1 MKLKN
6 GFTLIEII
14 IFFVLLAIFATYL
27 SLYMQTTVTKLNNP
41 IASLTN
47 TTTLLS
53 AMSDITN
60 KYYALTQG
68 GDASTVLD
76 DLKEYVTTTYAQYSP
91 QAVFITDLASA
102 VASESKT
109 DILKVTIG
117 DDSSGSLTSYFMKP

>member
-14 IFFVLLAIFATYL
+14 IFFVLLAIFATYI
-27 SLYMQTTVTKLNNP
+27 SVYMQTAVTKLHKP
-41 IASLTN
+41 IDNLTN

-60 KYYALTQG
+60 KYYTLTQG

-76 DLKEYVTTTYAQYSP
+76 DLKEYATTYAQYSP

-109 DILKVTIG
+109 DILKITIG
-117 DDSSGSLTSYFMKP
+117 DGSSGSLTSYFMKP